1 MDRIDLH
8 THSTFSDGT
17 MTPEELVAQAAKAG
31 LKAFALTDH
40 DTADGIPR
48 ALKAGR
54 EQGIEVVPGIE
65 FSTEYQ
71 GQDIHI
77 VGLEP
82 DYTASGFHEQ
92 VRLYRKNRLDRNRKI
107 ICKMQQDGLDISF
120 EKMQARFGDTVWT
133 RAHFARY
140 LTEHGYTPDIDT
152 AFRTKLNYGCPY
164 FVPRVKIHPAQ
175 VVALLRQYHGI
186 PVLAHPFQYKFSSL
200 ELFTLLRLLKENGLI
215 GMEVYYSTHTPQ
227 QESLLLEACQT
238 LSLLPSGG
246 SDFHGKN
253 KPLIHIGSG
262 RGNLSI
268 PYEILTQLRT
278 GRDSRYPLELSA
290 QSNPSHQAGED

>member
-92 VRLYRKNRLDRNRKI
+92 VRLYRK
-107 ICKMQQDGLDISF
+107 
-120 EKMQARFGDTVWT
+120 TVWT
-133 RAHFARY
+133 E
-140 LTEHGYTPDIDT
+140 TEKSSVKCSRMVWIFLLKRCRPELILPDI
-152 AFRTKLNYGCPY
+152 
-164 FVPRVKIHPAQ
+164 
-175 VVALLRQYHGI
+175 
-186 PVLAHPFQYKFSSL
+186 
-200 ELFTLLRLLKENGLI
+200 
-215 GMEVYYSTHTPQ
+215 
-227 QESLLLEACQT
+227 
-238 LSLLPSGG
+238 
-246 SDFHGKN
+246 
-253 KPLIHIGSG
+253 
-262 RGNLSI
+262 
-268 PYEILTQLRT
+268 
-278 GRDSRYPLELSA
+278 
-290 QSNPSHQAGED
+290 